1 MIPRSRAAL
10 TLVAVLA
17 LLAPGRLAATP
28 ADDEPAA
35 VSEVRIHGNQRI
47 ESAVIRSAVRTLA
60 GEPLD
65 RARLRDDVKSVWNLK
80 YFQDVEVQVDAS
92 PEGPVVTFVV
102 AEKPL
107 VRKIEIT
114 GASEIEDED
123 LRKEVEVKPYNMLDR
138 QAMRRSE
145 KKLQSKYADKGFYL
159 AEINA
164 RTAPASG
171 PNEVDVVFDV
181 NEHAK
186 VEVRRISFQGNQALS
201 DDELRAVM
209 GTREQSL
216 LSFLTSEGTYKE
228 ETFQRDLLVLQSLY
242 YSKGYINVRIGRPA
256 VTMTPDRR
264 AILVNIPVEEGE
276 PYDYGEIG
284 VGGDLLGDR
293 DKVQPLVT
301 LKKGARFSSQ
311 DLQKVMLAVQ
321 DHFRDLGYAYA
332 QVSPRTAVDPQARTV
347 DIDFV
352 VTPGAKVTV
361 ERIEVI
367 GNTKT
372 RDKVI
377 RRELRV
383 SEGDYYS
390 GTAVRTS
397 KGRVT
402 ALGFFES
409 VDITSRQGSAADTMI
424 LEVAVKE
431 RATGT
436 FQVGLGFSN
445 SEGLLLNGNIN
456 QNNLFGWGTSGAFM
470 VQWSKLRRIFDLSYS
485 DPYFLDTK
493 WTAAFD
499 IFNTLQIY
507 GLLFDRTATGGTIT
521 GGYELF
527 EDFRMF
533 VTYTLQKV
541 GVEPGSASSVVLA
554 NRFRG
559 GLTSSVK
566 TSFNYDR
573 RDNRLFPTAGY
584 LLSASAEFAQP
595 FFFSQ
600 NVFQR
605 YIGIARYYRPLP
617 WGAGVQD
624 EPDGGIYRLASRQPG
639 APERAVL
646 RGRHQLAARLR
657 LPHRGAAGARWQP
670 PRPAAEPR
678 HRGRQQGAAE
688 QLGARIPAAGRGR
701 TARGRVLRRRQRLGR
716 EPELARHGRRRAVR
730 TPHVR
735 GRRGALVHAAGTA
748 ALRVGL
754 RAHAPARRSR
764 FALRVHDREFLLG
777 RLCPGPLVSRR
788 PFLRKTNAD
797 SPSGWPPR
805 HTTGSGIAGAPGG
818 RGRGR
823 PWPATASCPQAAEM
837 SRPRF
842 FLTMATM
849 RHASR
854 ISRKRAT
861 RSGSGSA

>member
-617 WGAGVQD
+617 WGLVFKTNLTAGYIASPRDNPVPLS
-624 EPDGGIYRLASRQPG
+624 ELFFEGGINS
-639 APERAVL
+639 L
-646 RGRHQLAARLR
+646 RGYDFRTVAPQVRAGNLPGQPLSPVTVGGNKELLSNWELEFPLLDEAGLR
-657 LPHRGAAGARWQP
+657 GVVFFDAGNVWGENQSWLDTGAGGRFGLLMSVGVGARWFTP
-670 PRPAAEPR
+670 LGPLRFEWGYELTPRPGDP
-678 HRGRQQGAAE
+678 G
-688 QLGARIPAAGRGR
+688 
-701 TARGRVLRRRQRLGR
+701 
-716 EPELARHGRRRAVR
+716 
-730 TPHVR
+730 
-735 GRRGALVHAAGTA
+735 
-748 ALRVGL
+748 
-754 RAHAPARRSR
+754 SR
-764 FALRVHDREFLLG
+764 FEFTIG
-777 RLCPGPLVSRR
+777 
-788 PFLRKTNAD
+788 N
-797 SPSGWPPR
+797 
-805 HTTGSGIAGAPGG
+805 
-818 RGRGR
+818 
-823 PWPATASCPQAAEM
+823 
-837 SRPRF
+837 F
-842 FLTMATM
+842 F
-849 RHASR
+849 
-854 ISRKRAT
+854 
-861 RSGSGSA
+861 